1 MLAPGMRL
9 LVIEDDLSLAETLRA
24 VLREQG
30 HEVLLAANGVEG
42 LRALIEEAPD
52 AALLDIV
59 LPKLSGLALL
69 ERLN

>member
-9 LVIEDDLSLAETLRA
+9 LVIENDLSLAET
-24 VLREQG
+24 
-30 HEVLLAANGVEG
+30 